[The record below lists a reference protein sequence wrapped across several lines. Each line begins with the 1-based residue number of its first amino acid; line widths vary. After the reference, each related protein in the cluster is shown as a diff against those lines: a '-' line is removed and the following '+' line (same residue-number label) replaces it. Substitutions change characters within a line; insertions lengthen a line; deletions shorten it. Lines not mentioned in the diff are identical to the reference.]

1 MGGSGTWDL
10 TGIWKDANPPEKP
23 PGHNVTHWTTI
34 EQDDTFVFFLRL
46 WGLSLR
52 SLEGIP
58 LAIRGGRSIFY
69 SPRIHEVLMR
79 LESLSQW
86 DWRSWIT
93 QGLLANGIQS
103 RASLCF
109 YVSWI
114 IEVQVWIAEI
124 KRHPAEGRGLLT
136 IERMIV
142 FPLSRKWNWS
152 WGKYQCRVPPP
163 QQNNP
168 QLVEKNWQGLT
179 WHLITS
185 DDDPWHQCLGNTG
198 GEEKRS
204 RQPGKF
210 EVKESRIILFI
221 KGSLEACFHLLPL

>member
-1 MGGSGTWDL
+1 MGGSGTGDL
-10 TGIWKDANPPEKP
+10 TGIWEGRKS
-23 PGHNVTHWTTI
+23 PGKATWTHWTHWTTGHQLNDQ
-34 EQDDTFVFFLRL
+34 EDTFIFFLQL
-46 WGLSLR
+46 WVLR

-58 LAIRGGRSIFY
+58 LARRGGRSIFY

-168 QLVEKNWQGLT
+168 QLVEKKLAR
-179 WHLITS
+179 S
-185 DDDPWHQCLGNTG
+185 DMTLNY
-198 GEEKRS
+198 
-204 RQPGKF
+204 
-210 EVKESRIILFI
+210 
-221 KGSLEACFHLLPL
+221 